1 MGASQKKKKK
11 KPKKKLDL
19 MAYIPFQQRTINC
32 EEMTKGGGVYMG
44 GYGLLGTVSYGKC
57 VVGKGCLVSFVMQ
70 TPVSLQ

>member
-1 MGASQKKKKK
+1 
-11 KPKKKLDL
+11 
-19 MAYIPFQQRTINC
+19 
-32 EEMTKGGGVYMG
+32 MTKGGGVYMG